1 MEKLRNSFLAKL
13 VSVFLI
19 AVLTTLC
26 LFSSTALVLGVSA
39 NLYSDSDNKV
49 ELKEIL
55 ADNLYVSIYN
65 ISRKTDIEN
74 EYFPSVSENLMYEIK
89 DENGKVLYSNVD
101 ESQSMLSHSENRYY
115 NTYTHTYVNPEHEAS
130 EYEYDDD
137 LTETTSFQA
146 EITEETSKKIN
157 YTITVHLKNEL
168 KEKDGFYYI
177 TRIYKFIENNEKM
190 LVALSVISAVL
201 TLALFVFL
209 MCSAGHKKGT
219 DGIYISRFNK
229 FPYDITAVLTALLS
243 AGVLGLALSSLDYTG
258 ELMDY
263 NTSALPFIPPFY
275 ALSVMAVSALLTVF
289 CMTTA
294 VRIKTKTLIKST
306 LIYKILSFAFKHIKR
321 FFSFIGYTLRKI
333 PTVWKSALI
342 ISVIFIVD
350 FILILILSSGGDGA
364 ALLLLFLNFAVAV
377 TLILICIMFSE
388 IKNGT
393 EKIAKGNTEEKINE
407 YRMLGDLKIHAQN
420 INSIND
426 GIARA
431 VEQKMKSERFK
442 TELITNVS
450 HDIKTPLTSI
460 INYVD
465 LLSKENIDNEN
476 AEEYIEVLS
485 RQSSKLKKL
494 IEDLLEASKA
504 STGNL
509 AVNFTK
515 IEIGTLLSQTLGE
528 YEDRFAEKLL
538 EPVLN
543 NCSQTLFISA
553 DNRHMWR
560 IFDNVFNN
568 IAKYAQENTRV
579 YIDVTEK
586 GGTAEITFKN
596 ISKEKLNISGDELM
610 ERFVRGDSS
619 RNTEGSGL
627 GLSIA
632 KSLAELQKGRCD
644 VQIDGDLFKVK
655 LTFPVVYG

>member
-13 VSVFLI
+13 VSVLLI

-55 ADNLYVSIYN
+55 ADNLYVLIYN

-101 ESQSMLSHSENRYY
+101 ESQSMLSHSENRYFS
-115 NTYTHTYVNPEHEAS
+115 TYAYVNPEYEAS
-130 EYEYDDD
+130 EYKYDDD

-146 EITEETSKKIN
+146 ENIQETSKKIN

-168 KEKDGFYYI
+168 KEKDVFYYI
-177 TRIYKFIENNEKM
+177 TRIYKFIENNEKL

-201 TLALFVFL
+201 TLVLFVFL

-243 AGVLGLALSSLDYTG
+243 AGVVGLALSSLDYTG

-275 ALSVMAVSALLTVF
+275 ALSVMAVSALLSIF
-289 CMTTA
+289 CITTA
-294 VRIKTKTLIKST
+294 VRLKTKTLIKST
-306 LIYKILSFAFKHIKR
+306 LIYKILRFVFKQIKR
-321 FFSFIGYTLRKI
+321 LFRFCIYVLQKI
-333 PTVWKSALI
+333 PTVWKSVLVISAIFLVEFIMSVAISDGDSAALI
-342 ISVIFIVD
+342 LVAFNLAIAVSAV
-350 FILILILSSGGDGA
+350 
-364 ALLLLFLNFAVAV
+364 LF
-377 TLILICIMFSE
+377 CIMFSE

-407 YRMLGDLKIHAQN
+407 YRMIGDLKSHAQN

-465 LLSKENIDNEN
+465 LLSKEDIDNEN
-476 AEEYIEVLS
+476 AVEYIEVLS

-528 YEDRFAEKLL
+528 YEDRFVEKLL

-543 NCSQTLFISA
+543 NRSQTLFISA

-560 IFDNVFNN
+560 IFDNVLNN

-579 YIDVTEK
+579 YIDVAEK

-655 LTFPVVYG
+655 LIFPVVYE

>member
-13 VSVFLI
+13 VSVILI

-26 LFSSTALVLGVSA
+26 LFSATALVFGISA
-39 NLYSDSDNKV
+39 NLYSDSGSKV

-65 ISRKTDIEN
+65 ISMKTDIKN

-89 DENGKVLYSNVD
+89 DENGKVLYSDVD
-101 ESQSMLSHSENRYY
+101 ESQSMISYSENRYFS
-115 NTYTHTYVNPEHEAS
+115 TYAYMNPENEAS

-137 LTETTSFQA
+137 LTETTGFQA

-168 KEKDGFYYI
+168 KEKDIFYYI
-177 TRIYKFIENNEKM
+177 TRIYRFVENNEKM
-190 LVALSVISAVL
+190 LVALTVISAVL

-209 MCSAGHKKGT
+209 MCSAGHKNGF

-229 FPYDITAVLTALLS
+229 FPYDITVALTALLS

-275 ALSVMAVSALLTVF
+275 ALSVMAVSALLTAF
-289 CMTTA
+289 CFTTA
-294 VRIKTKTLIKST
+294 VRLKTETLIKST
-306 LIYKILSFAFKHIKR
+306 LIYKILRFIFKQFKR
-321 FFSFIGYTLRKI
+321 LFKFVGYTLRKI
-333 PTVWKSALI
+333 PTIWKSAFI
-342 ISVIFIVD
+342 ISVIFMVD
-350 FILILILSSGGDGA
+350 FILIMILSLGNDGA

-407 YRMLGDLKIHAQN
+407 YRMLGDLKVHAQN

-465 LLSKENIDNEN
+465 ILSKENIDNEN

-528 YEDRFAEKLL
+528 YEDRFAKKRL

-543 NCSQTLFISA
+543 NSSKMLFISA

-560 IFDNVFNN
+560 IFDNILNN

-579 YIDVTEK
+579 YIDAFERD
-586 GGTAEITFKN
+586 GTAEITFKN
-596 ISKEKLNISGDELM
+596 ISKEKLNISGNELM

-632 KSLAELQKGRCD
+632 KSLAELQKGCCD
-644 VQIDGDLFKVK
+644 VQIDGDLFKVTLK
-655 LTFPVVYG
+655 FPVVYE

>member
-1 MEKLRNSFLAKL
+1 MEKLRNSFLAKV
-13 VSVFLI
+13 VSVILI
-19 AVLTTLC
+19 AVLTTVFV
-26 LFSSTALVLGVSA
+26 FSAVALVFGVAA
-39 NLYSDSDNKV
+39 NLYSNSQNKE
-49 ELKEIL
+49 ELNDIL
-55 ADNLYVSIYN
+55 TDRLYSSLN
-65 ISRKTDIEN
+65 DISAHINIEN
-74 EYFPSVSENLMYEIK
+74 EIFPSISENLMYEIK
-89 DENGKVLYSNVD
+89 DENGKVLYSDVD
-101 ESQSMLSHSENRYY
+101 ESQSLIFLSDNRDFLIYGYTY
-115 NTYTHTYVNPEHEAS
+115 NETEAS
-130 EYEYDDD
+130 PDEENIE
-137 LTETTSFQA
+137 TETTTVEALITQ
-146 EITEETSKKIN
+146 EITERVK
-157 YTITVHLKNEL
+157 YTITLHLKKDL
-168 KEKDGFYYI
+168 KEKDIFYYI
-177 TRIYKFIENNEKM
+177 TRIYEFVENHEKL

-209 MCSAGHKKGT
+209 MCSAGHKNGA
-219 DGIYISRFNK
+219 DEIHISRFNK
-229 FPYDITAVLTALLS
+229 FPYDITAIITALLITGIS
-243 AGVLGLALSSLDYTG
+243 YVALYSMDYIG
-258 ELMDY
+258 EISYY

-275 ALSVMAVSALLTVF
+275 ALSVMAVSALLSVF
-289 CMTTA
+289 CITTA
-294 VRIKTKTLIKST
+294 VRLKTRTLIKST
-306 LIYKILSFAFKHIKR
+306 LIYKILRFIFKHIKR
-321 FFSFIGYTLRKI
+321 FFSFIGYTLRKL

-342 ISVIFIVD
+342 ISAIFIVD
-350 FILILILSSGGDGA
+350 FILIMILSAGGEGA

-407 YRMLGDLKIHAQN
+407 YRMIGDLKSHAQN

-426 GIARA
+426 GIAQA

-465 LLSKENIDNEN
+465 LLSKEDIDNEN
-476 AEEYIEVLS
+476 AVEYIEVLS

-509 AVNFTK
+509 TVNFTK
-515 IEIGTLLSQTLGE
+515 IEIGTLLSQSLGE
-528 YEDRFAEKLL
+528 YEDKFAGKQL

-543 NCSQTLFISA
+543 NSSQPLFISA
-553 DNRHMWR
+553 DNRHIWR
-560 IFDNVFNN
+560 IFDNIFNN
-568 IAKYAQENTRV
+568 IAKYAQPNTRV
-579 YIDVTEK
+579 YIDVSPK
-586 GGTAEITFKN
+586 IGTVEITFKN

-644 VQIDGDLFKVK
+644 VQIDGDLFKVT
-655 LTFPVVYG
+655 LTVPVVNE

>member
-1 MEKLRNSFLAKL
+1 MEKLRSSFAAKV
-13 VSVFLI
+13 VSVILI
-19 AVLTTLC
+19 AVLTTVFV
-26 LFSSTALVLGVSA
+26 FSAVALVFGVAA
-39 NLYSDSDNKV
+39 NLYSNSQNKE
-49 ELKEIL
+49 ELNDIL
-55 ADNLYVSIYN
+55 TDRLYSSLN
-65 ISRKTDIEN
+65 DISAHINIEN
-74 EYFPSVSENLMYEIK
+74 EIFPSISENLMYEIK
-89 DENGKVLYSNVD
+89 DENGKVLYSDVD
-101 ESQSMLSHSENRYY
+101 ESQSRFSYSENRSYK
-115 NTYTHTYVNPEHEAS
+115 TFCYVYS
-130 EYEYDDD
+130 EYEASIDENSDD

-146 EITEETSKKIN
+146 EITEEISKKIN

-168 KEKDGFYYI
+168 KEKDIFYYI
-177 TRIYKFIENNEKM
+177 TRIYEFVENHEKL

-209 MCSAGHKKGT
+209 MCSAGHKNGA
-219 DGIYISRFNK
+219 DEIHISRFNK
-229 FPYDITAVLTALLS
+229 FPYDITAIITALLITGIS
-243 AGVLGLALSSLDYTG
+243 YVALYSMDYIG
-258 ELMDY
+258 EISYY

-275 ALSVMAVSALLTVF
+275 ALSVMAVSALLSVF
-289 CMTTA
+289 CITTA
-294 VRIKTKTLIKST
+294 VRLKTKTLIKST
-306 LIYKILSFAFKHIKR
+306 LIYKILRFVFKQIKR
-321 FFSFIGYTLRKI
+321 LFRFCIYVLQKI
-333 PTVWKSALI
+333 PTVWKSVLV
-342 ISVIFIVD
+342 ISVIFLIE
-350 FILILILSSGGDGA
+350 FIMSVAISDGDGA
-364 ALLLLFLNFAVAV
+364 AFIVIAFNFAVAV
-377 TLILICIMFSE
+377 SAVLFCIMFSE

-407 YRMLGDLKIHAQN
+407 YRMIGDLKSHAQN

-509 AVNFTK
+509 TVNFTK
-515 IEIGTLLSQTLGE
+515 IEIGTLLSQSLGE
-528 YEDRFAEKLL
+528 YEDRFAGKQL

-543 NCSQTLFISA
+543 NSSQPLFISA
-553 DNRHMWR
+553 DNRHIWR
-560 IFDNVFNN
+560 IFDNIFNN
-568 IAKYAQENTRV
+568 IAKYAQPNTRV
-579 YIDVTEK
+579 YIDVSPK
-586 GGTAEITFKN
+586 IGTVEITFKN

-644 VQIDGDLFKVK
+644 VQIDGDLFKVT
-655 LTFPVVYG
+655 LTFPVVNE

>member
-13 VSVFLI
+13 VSVILI

-26 LFSSTALVLGVSA
+26 LFSATALVFGISA
-39 NLYSDSDNKV
+39 NLYSDSGSKV

-65 ISRKTDIEN
+65 ISMKTDIKN

-89 DENGKVLYSNVD
+89 DENGKVLYSDVD
-101 ESQSMLSHSENRYY
+101 ESQSMISYSENRYFS
-115 NTYTHTYVNPEHEAS
+115 TYAYMNPENEAS

-137 LTETTSFQA
+137 LTETTGFQA

-168 KEKDGFYYI
+168 KEKDIFYYI
-177 TRIYKFIENNEKM
+177 TRIYRFVENNEKM
-190 LVALSVISAVL
+190 LVALTVISAVL

-209 MCSAGHKKGT
+209 MCSAGHKNGF

-229 FPYDITAVLTALLS
+229 FPYDITVALTALLS

-275 ALSVMAVSALLTVF
+275 ALSVMAVSALLTAF
-289 CMTTA
+289 CFTTA
-294 VRIKTKTLIKST
+294 VRLKTETLIKST
-306 LIYKILSFAFKHIKR
+306 LIYKILRFIFKQIKR

-342 ISVIFIVD
+342 ISAIFIVD
-350 FILILILSSGGDGA
+350 FILIMILSAGGEGA

-407 YRMLGDLKIHAQN
+407 YRMLGDLKVHAQN

-465 LLSKENIDNEN
+465 ILSKENIDNEN

-528 YEDRFAEKLL
+528 YEDRFAKKRL

-543 NCSQTLFISA
+543 NSSKMLFISA

-560 IFDNVFNN
+560 IFDNILNN

-579 YIDVTEK
+579 YIDAFERD
-586 GGTAEITFKN
+586 GTAEITFKN
-596 ISKEKLNISGDELM
+596 ISKEKLNISGNELM

-632 KSLAELQKGRCD
+632 KSLAELQKGCCD
-644 VQIDGDLFKVK
+644 VQIDGDLFKVTLK
-655 LTFPVVYG
+655 FPVVYE

>member
-1 MEKLRNSFLAKL
+1 MEKLRNSFLAKV
-13 VSVFLI
+13 VSVILI
-19 AVLTTLC
+19 AVLTTVFV
-26 LFSSTALVLGVSA
+26 FSAVALVFGVAA
-39 NLYSDSDNKV
+39 NLYSNSQNKE
-49 ELKEIL
+49 ELNDIL
-55 ADNLYVSIYN
+55 TDRLYSSLN
-65 ISRKTDIEN
+65 DISAHINIEN
-74 EYFPSVSENLMYEIK
+74 EIFPSISENLMYEIK
-89 DENGKVLYSNVD
+89 DENGKVLYSDVD
-101 ESQSMLSHSENRYY
+101 ESQSRFSYSENRSYK
-115 NTYTHTYVNPEHEAS
+115 TFCYVYS
-130 EYEYDDD
+130 EYEASIDENSDY

-146 EITEETSKKIN
+146 EITEEISKKIN

-168 KEKDGFYYI
+168 KEKDIFYYI
-177 TRIYKFIENNEKM
+177 TRFYKFIENNEKL

-209 MCSAGHKKGT
+209 MCSAGHKNGA
-219 DGIYISRFNK
+219 DEIHISRFNK
-229 FPYDITAVLTALLS
+229 FPYDITAIITALLITGIS
-243 AGVLGLALSSLDYTG
+243 YVALYSMDYIG
-258 ELMDY
+258 EISYY

-275 ALSVMAVSALLTVF
+275 ALSVMAVSALLSVF
-289 CMTTA
+289 CITTA
-294 VRIKTKTLIKST
+294 VRLKTRTLIKST
-306 LIYKILSFAFKHIKR
+306 LIYKILRFIFKHIKR
-321 FFSFIGYTLRKI
+321 FFRFCGYVLRKI
-333 PTVWKSALI
+333 PTVWKSVLV
-342 ISVIFIVD
+342 ISVIFLIE
-350 FILILILSSGGDGA
+350 FIMSVAISDGDGA
-364 ALLLLFLNFAVAV
+364 AFIVIAFNFAVAV
-377 TLILICIMFSE
+377 SAVLFCIMFSE

-426 GIARA
+426 GIAQA

-509 AVNFTK
+509 TVNFTK

-528 YEDRFAEKLL
+528 YEDRFAERML

-543 NCSQTLFISA
+543 NSSQPLFISA
-553 DNRHMWR
+553 DNRHIWR
-560 IFDNVFNN
+560 IFDNIFNN
-568 IAKYAQENTRV
+568 IAKYAQPNTRV
-579 YIDVTEK
+579 YIDVSPK
-586 GGTAEITFKN
+586 IGTVEITFKN

-644 VQIDGDLFKVK
+644 VQIDGDLFKVT
-655 LTFPVVYG
+655 LTFPVVNE

>member
-13 VSVFLI
+13 VSVILI

-26 LFSSTALVLGVSA
+26 LFSATALVFGISA
-39 NLYSDSDNKV
+39 NLYSDSGSKV

-65 ISRKTDIEN
+65 ISMKTDIKN

-89 DENGKVLYSNVD
+89 DENGKVLYSDVD
-101 ESQSMLSHSENRYY
+101 ESQSMISYSENRYFS
-115 NTYTHTYVNPEHEAS
+115 TYAYMNPENEAS

-137 LTETTSFQA
+137 LTETTGFQA

-168 KEKDGFYYI
+168 KEKDIFYYI
-177 TRIYKFIENNEKM
+177 TRIYRFVENNEKM
-190 LVALSVISAVL
+190 LVALTVTSAVL

-209 MCSAGHKKGT
+209 MCSAGHKNGF

-229 FPYDITAVLTALLS
+229 FPYDITVALTALLS

-275 ALSVMAVSALLTVF
+275 ALSVMAVSALLTAF
-289 CMTTA
+289 CFTTA
-294 VRIKTKTLIKST
+294 VRLKTETLIKST
-306 LIYKILSFAFKHIKR
+306 LIYKILRFIFKQFKR
-321 FFSFIGYTLRKI
+321 FFKFVGYTLRKI
-333 PTVWKSALI
+333 PTIWKSAFI
-342 ISVIFIVD
+342 ISVIFMVD
-350 FILILILSSGGDGA
+350 FILIMILSLGNDGA

-407 YRMLGDLKIHAQN
+407 YRMLGDLKVHAQN

-465 LLSKENIDNEN
+465 ILSKENIDNEN

-528 YEDRFAEKLL
+528 YEDRFAKKRL

-543 NCSQTLFISA
+543 NSSKMLFISA

-560 IFDNVFNN
+560 IFDNILNN

-579 YIDVTEK
+579 YIDAFERD
-586 GGTAEITFKN
+586 GTAEITFKN
-596 ISKEKLNISGDELM
+596 ISKEKLNISGNELM

-632 KSLAELQKGRCD
+632 KSLAELQKGCCD
-644 VQIDGDLFKVK
+644 VQIDGDLFKVTLK
-655 LTFPVVYG
+655 FPVVYE

>member
-1 MEKLRNSFLAKL
+1 MEKLRNSFAAKV
-13 VSVFLI
+13 VSVILI
-19 AVLTTLC
+19 AVLTTVFV
-26 LFSSTALVLGVSA
+26 FSAVALVFGVAA
-39 NLYSDSDNKV
+39 NLYSDSQNKT
-49 ELKEIL
+49 ELNEIL
-55 ADNLYVSIYN
+55 SDNLNASLNYIVWH
-65 ISRKTDIEN
+65 TDIEN
-74 EYFPSVSENLMYEIK
+74 EIFPSISENLMYEIK
-89 DENGKVLYSNVD
+89 DENGKVLYSDVD
-101 ESQSMLSHSENRYY
+101 ESQSRFSYSENRYFS
-115 NTYTHTYVNPEHEAS
+115 TYAYVNPEHEAS

-146 EITEETSKKIN
+146 EFVQETSKRIN

-168 KEKDGFYYI
+168 KEKDVFYYI

-190 LVALSVISAVL
+190 LVASSIISAVL

-209 MCSAGHKKGT
+209 MCSAGHKNGT
-219 DGIYISRFNK
+219 DGIYISRFDK
-229 FPYDITAVLTALLS
+229 FPYDITAIITALLITGIS
-243 AGVLGLALSSLDYTG
+243 YVALYS
-258 ELMDY
+258 MDY
-263 NTSALPFIPPFY
+263 MGEVTYYNNSVLPFIPPFY
-275 ALSVMAVSALLTVF
+275 ALSVMAVSALLSVF
-289 CMTTA
+289 CITTA
-294 VRIKTKTLIKST
+294 VRLKTRTLIKST
-306 LIYKILSFAFKHIKR
+306 LIYKILRFIFKQIKR
-321 FFSFIGYTLRKI
+321 LFSFIGYTLRKI
-333 PTVWKSALI
+333 PTVWKAAVI
-342 ISVIFIVD
+342 ISTVFIVD
-350 FILILILSSGGDGA
+350 FILLLILSAGGEGA
-364 ALLLLFLNFAVAV
+364 VLLLLFLNFAVAV
-377 TLILICIMFSE
+377 TLLLICIMFSE
-388 IKNGT
+388 IKTGT

-407 YRMLGDLKIHAQN
+407 YRMLGDLKVHAQN

-426 GIARA
+426 GIAQA

-494 IEDLLEASKA
+494 IDDLLEASKA

-528 YEDRFAEKLL
+528 YEDRFAEKQL

-543 NCSQTLFISA
+543 NYSQPLFISA
-553 DNRHMWR
+553 DNRHIWR
-560 IFDNVFNN
+560 IFDNIFNN
-568 IAKYAQENTRV
+568 IAKYAQPNTRV
-579 YIDVTEK
+579 YIDVSPK
-586 GGTAEITFKN
+586 NGTVEITFKN

-619 RNTEGSGL
+619 RNTEGSGV

-644 VQIDGDLFKVK
+644 VQIDGDLFKVT
-655 LTFPVVYG
+655 LSFPIVN

>member
-1 MEKLRNSFLAKL
+1 MENLKKSFIAK
-13 VSVFLI
+13 VISVVLI
-19 AVLTTLC
+19 AVLTAMC
-26 LFSSTALVLGVSA
+26 VFSAVALVFGVSA
-39 NLYSDSDNKV
+39 NIYSDSQNKT
-49 ELKEIL
+49 ELNAIL
-55 ADNLYVSIYN
+55 TNNLYKPINY
-65 ISRKTDIEN
+65 IDWHTDIEN
-74 EYFPSVSENLMYEIK
+74 ENFPVISENLMYEIK
-89 DENGKVLYSNVD
+89 DKDGKVLYSNVD
-101 ESQSMLSHSENRYY
+101 ESQSMLSYSENRYY
-115 NTYTHTYVNPEHEAS
+115 NTYTYVNPEHEAS

-146 EITEETSKKIN
+146 EIIQETSKKIN
-157 YTITVHLKNEL
+157 YTITVYLKNEL
-168 KEKDGFYYI
+168 KEKDIFYYI
-177 TRIYKFIENNEKM
+177 TRIYTFIENNEK
-190 LVALSVISAVL
+190 LLIATVVIPAVL
-201 TLALFVFL
+201 ILSLFVFL
-209 MCSAGHKKGT
+209 MCSAGHKKNFEGT
-219 DGIYISRFNK
+219 YISRFNE
-229 FPYDITAVLTALLS
+229 FPYDVTSAITALS
-243 AGVLGLALSSLDYTG
+243 VAGISYLALYAADYAVDISYYNYNNSL
-258 ELMDY
+258 
-263 NTSALPFIPPFY
+263 LPFIPPFCV
-275 ALSVMAVSALLTVF
+275 LSVMAVSALLSVF
-289 CMTTA
+289 CITTA
-294 VRIKTKTLIKST
+294 VRLKTRTLIKST
-306 LIYKILSFAFKHIKR
+306 LIYKILRFAFKQIKR
-321 FFSFIGYTLRKI
+321 FFSFVGYTLRKI

-342 ISVIFIVD
+342 ISAIFIVD

-407 YRMLGDLKIHAQN
+407 YRMLGDLKIHALN

>member
-1 MEKLRNSFLAKL
+1 MEKIRSSFAAKA
-13 VSVFLI
+13 VSVILI
-19 AVLTTLC
+19 AVLTTVFV
-26 LFSSTALVLGVSA
+26 FSAVALVFGVSA
-39 NLYSDSDNKV
+39 NLYSNSQRRV
-49 ELKEIL
+49 ELNDIL
-55 ADNLYVSIYN
+55 IDNLSSALYN
-65 ISRKTDIEN
+65 IESHLQIIDKDS
-74 EYFPSVSENLMYEIK
+74 FPTVSENLMYEVK
-89 DENGKVLYSNVD
+89 TENGKVIYSNVD
-101 ESQSMLSHSENRYY
+101 ESQSLLSCSESRYY
-115 NTYTHTYVNPEHEAS
+115 FNHGYGYYES
-130 EYEYDDD
+130 EVSADEESNI
-137 LTETTSFQA
+137 LTETTTIEA
-146 EITEETSKKIN
+146 EIQENSERAK
-157 YTITVHLKNEL
+157 YTVTLHLKNEL
-168 KEKDGFYYI
+168 KEKDIFYYI
-177 TRIYKFIENNEKM
+177 TRIYTFIENNEKL

-209 MCSAGHKKGT
+209 MYSAGHKKGV
-219 DGIYISRFNK
+219 DGIYISRFDK
-229 FPYDITAVLTALLS
+229 FPYDITAVLTALFS
-243 AGVLGLALSSLDYTG
+243 AALIAFAVFITEQISFSSY
-258 ELMDY
+258 Y
-263 NTSALPFIPPFY
+263 NNSVLPFVMPFY
-275 ALSVMAVSALLTVF
+275 ALTVMAVSVFLTVF
-289 CMTTA
+289 CITSA
-294 VRIKTKTLIKST
+294 VRLKTRTLIKST
-306 LIYKILSFAFKHIKR
+306 LIYKILRFIFKQLKR
-321 FFSFIGYTLRKI
+321 FFRFCVYVLRRI
-333 PTVWKSALI
+333 PTIWKSVTV
-342 ISVIFIVD
+342 ISVIFLIE
-350 FILILILSSGGDGA
+350 FIMSVAISDGDGSALILIAFNLAIAVSA
-364 ALLLLFLNFAVAV
+364 VLF
-377 TLILICIMFSE
+377 CIMFSE

-407 YRMLGDLKIHAQN
+407 YRMLGDLKVHAQN

-426 GIARA
+426 GIATA

-509 AVNFTK
+509 TVNFTK

-528 YEDRFAEKLL
+528 YEDRFAGKQL

-543 NCSQTLFISA
+543 NSSQPLFISA
-553 DNRHMWR
+553 DNRHIWR
-560 IFDNVFNN
+560 IFDNIFNN
-568 IAKYAQENTRV
+568 IAKYAQPNTRV
-579 YIDVTEK
+579 YIDVSPK
-586 GGTAEITFKN
+586 SGTVEITFKN

-644 VQIDGDLFKVK
+644 VQIDGDLFKVT
-655 LTFPVVYG
+655 LTFPIVG

>member
-13 VSVFLI
+13 VSVILI

-55 ADNLYVSIYN
+55 ADNLYVLIYN

-101 ESQSMLSHSENRYY
+101 ESQSMLSYSENRYFS
-115 NTYTHTYVNPEHEAS
+115 TYAYVNPEYEAS
-130 EYEYDDD
+130 EYKYDDD

-146 EITEETSKKIN
+146 ENIQETSKKIN

-168 KEKDGFYYI
+168 KEKDVFYYI
-177 TRIYKFIENNEKM
+177 TRIYKFIENNEKL

-201 TLALFVFL
+201 TLVLFVFL

-243 AGVLGLALSSLDYTG
+243 AGVVGLALSSLDYTG

-275 ALSVMAVSALLTVF
+275 ALSVMAVSALLSIF
-289 CMTTA
+289 CITTA
-294 VRIKTKTLIKST
+294 VRLKTKTLIKST
-306 LIYKILSFAFKHIKR
+306 LIYKILRFVFKQIKR
-321 FFSFIGYTLRKI
+321 LFRFCIYVLQKI
-333 PTVWKSALI
+333 PTVWKSVLVISAIFLVEFIMSVAISDGDSAALI
-342 ISVIFIVD
+342 LVAFNLAIAVSAV
-350 FILILILSSGGDGA
+350 
-364 ALLLLFLNFAVAV
+364 LF
-377 TLILICIMFSE
+377 CIMFSE

-407 YRMLGDLKIHAQN
+407 YRMIGDLKSHAQN

-465 LLSKENIDNEN
+465 LLSKEDIDNEN
-476 AEEYIEVLS
+476 AVEYIEVLS

-528 YEDRFAEKLL
+528 YEDRFVEKLL

-543 NCSQTLFISA
+543 NRSQTLFISA

-560 IFDNVFNN
+560 IFDNILNN
-568 IAKYAQENTRV
+568 IAKYTQENTRV
-579 YIDVTEK
+579 YIDVTER

-655 LTFPVVYG
+655 LTFPVVYE